1 MSTPEIN
8 PFVENYAA
16 LLKAVWM
23 EGEIVQQEL
32 LDNPKTV
39 LRSYGLDPG
48 DAAVKIITEVQAEGT
63 VDDQIR
69 LWEEGKD
76 QGLIELYVPFNVP
89 RDAFDDVELSDED
102 LEMVAGGGCC
112 SCCCTCTPCC
122 SCCC

>member
-1 MSTPEIN
+1 MSTPEVT
-8 PFVENYAA
+8 PFVQGYAS

-23 EGEIVQQEL
+23 GGEEIQEKL
-32 LDNPKTV
+32 LSDPRPV
-39 LRSYGLDPG
+39 LHAYGLDPEG
-48 DAAVKIITEVQAEGT
+48 ADVKIITQVQAEGT
-63 VDDQIR
+63 VEDQIR
-69 LWEEGKD
+69 LWEAGKEK
-76 QGLIELYVPFNVP
+76 GKIELYVPFSMP